1 MRVGGLF
8 REAREHMSKA
18 PKHSGPGWGASRA
31 PIEELVPASGWAGQQ
46 RTENL
51 NVTDTIPL
59 VCPRDLKNEIPMTL
73 SANRT
78 VVESRDTIRQILGG
92 FDRRLLVVVGPCSIH
107 DEKAALEYAG
117 RLRELSRKLTDHFFV
132 LMRVY
137 FEKPRTT
144 IGWKGLINDPLMDGS
159 FAMETGLRKARR
171 LLLAITEMGLPTAT
185 EMLDPI
191 TPQYIADLISWAS
204 LGARTTE
211 SQTHR
216 QMASGLSMPV
226 GYKNSTEGNLQIA
239 IDAMQSSRHA
249 HSFLGIDDEGRTA
262 IIKTRGNRWGHI
274 ILRGGRNGPNYDPQS
289 VADATARLR
298 KAGLP
303 AVVMV
308 DCSHA
313 NSNKKFQNQEVVWRS
328 VLEQQIAG
336 NPSLI
341 GLLVES
347 NLFEGSQPFV
357 TDPSQLRYGV
367 SITDECIGWEK
378 TEEMLVEGAKML
390 KAAGSTGH

>member
-1 MRVGGLF
+1 
-8 REAREHMSKA
+8 MSKA
-18 PKHSGPGWGASRA
+18 ARHSSPGWGASKPREEETA
-31 PIEELVPASGWAGQQ
+31 PVSGWAVRQ

-51 NVTDTIPL
+51 NVTHTIPL
-59 VCPRDLKNEIPMTL
+59 VCPRELKTELPMTL
-73 SANRT
+73 PANRT
-78 VVESRDTIRQILGG
+78 VVESRDMIRQILGG
-92 FDRRLLVVVGPCSIH
+92 FDRRLLVVIGPCSIH

-117 RLRELSRKLTDHFFV
+117 RLCELSRKVSEQFFV
-132 LMRVY
+132 VMRVY

-144 IGWKGLINDPLMDGS
+144 IGWKGLINDPLLDGS

-226 GYKNSTEGNLQIA
+226 GYKNSTEGNLQVA
-239 IDAMQSSRHA
+239 IDAMQSARHA
-249 HSFLGIDDEGRTA
+249 HSFLGIDDDGRTA
-262 IIKTRGNRWGHI
+262 IIKTRGNRWGHM
-274 ILRGGRNGPNYDPQS
+274 ILRGGRNGPNYDPKN

-298 KAGLP
+298 KACLP

-313 NSNKKFQNQEVVWRS
+313 NSNKKFQNQELVWRS
-328 VLEQQIAG
+328 VLEQQITG

-347 NLFEGSQPFV
+347 NLCEGSQPFID
-357 TDPSQLRYGV
+357 DPTKLRYGV
-367 SITDECIGWEK
+367 SITDECLGWEK
-378 TEEMLVEGAKML
+378 TEEMLLGGAKML
-390 KAAGSTGH
+390 KEAASRSL